1 MSRYTSLYLLLLLL
15 LVLFSWVGSAYGL
28 VLPDG
33 TLLPNLLGP
42 DSVRYFVRHGI
53 EHISAT
59 PVVEVLLLLLM
70 IGAVGQS
77 GLWNHLLSV
86 MHLRTV
92 SSLTRRHSYALR
104 VSVVVFVIC
113 VAIVLMGLVGPRGN
127 LLSVTGSIAGGP
139 FSCGWLLLL
148 AVCVVLPSI
157 CYGVMSGLWSSEDEV
172 LSAITAVIARRS
184 DYFVTLIVASQ
195 VMAAV
200 QYLGLYQLLGWGDFS
215 VGLFTFLIY
224 GLPLVRGW
232 KRGGTNQ

>member
-28 VLPDG
+28 MLPDG
-33 TLLPNLLGP
+33 ALLPNLLGP

-53 EHISAT
+53 EHISAA

-70 IGAVGQS
+70 VGAVGQS
-77 GLWNHLLSV
+77 GLWSHLLSV
-86 MHLRTV
+86 LHLRTV
-92 SSLTRRHSYALR
+92 PSLTRRHSYALR
-104 VSVVVFVIC
+104 VSMVVFVIC

-148 AVCVVLPSI
+148 TVSVVLPCI
-157 CYGVMSGLWSSEDEV
+157 CYGVMSGLWSSEGEV
-172 LSAITAVIARRS
+172 FSAITAVIARRS

-195 VMAAV
+195 LMAAV
-200 QYLGLYQLLGWGDFS
+200 QYLGLYQLLGWGDTAIS
-215 VGLFTFLIY
+215 LCALIVY

-232 KRGGTNQ
+232 RQVV